1 MLRGWDLLLPLP
13 VLRDR
18 VRVRSLLRR
27 QRPSPQPSPGVPGE
41 GVNTRSP
48 ASASRPLYWLLTILC
63 AIHSLAVRPALSAEA
78 DPDDPNTELHSF
90 KVADGY
96 EVHLFASEKD
106 GIVKPVQMRWDPQGR
121 LWVACIP
128 SYPQLKPGERP
139 DDRIVVLA
147 DTDDRGVANYSS
159 VFARGLNLPLGLELG
174 HGGLYVASGNDLLF
188 MKDIK
193 GDGKADETRIV
204 LRGFFTGDAHQNIN
218 SFTWGPGGE
227 LMFCQG
233 LHAFSHIETPYGN
246 KELLKAGVWR
256 LWPRTLQLESF
267 LGRDRGPQN
276 PWGIVFDD
284 WGQPILI
291 SGNGQ
296 GIYYLLPSLIQ
307 TDHFLD
313 PQQIWTRQGI
323 KLCGVDII
331 GTKAMPAAAQG
342 MMVAGSVLDNNVYL
356 FELEDDAS
364 GFKVRQF
371 TSLIASSDDKFRPV
385 DAKVGPDGA
394 IYIADWYNP
403 IIGHYQASLRD
414 PRRDHTHGRI
424 WRVTATDLPP
434 VQRPPLTSLP
444 LAKLLDQLRSPER
457 WARYQTKRLLSNIDS
472 KLVTDALGEWI
483 KSLDPSDP
491 QYEYLLTEALGVYE
505 EQEVVEPALLKQLL
519 RAHDERARAYA
530 TGVIGHWHDRL
541 EDPVGLLYQ
550 QAADESPRVRLEAV
564 TSAAQVPSAGA
575 MEAAATVVDRP
586 MDKFLNNALTQAV
599 HALKPY
605 WKPALDAGQLSF
617 GNKPARMEFVFK
629 ADGSPDGV
637 QALNRFIRDGKPGE
651 PAHDNSLLII
661 AGIGGP
667 AELATVFADPTM
679 HPHERATPLVAAAL
693 DAMAENYHRHKTAPP
708 GDAASA
714 LRPLLGL
721 SDPGSRRAAI
731 VLAGLWHVEGLR
743 PDISQIV
750 RSTAPPAVRGAAM
763 QALADLGGDGSR
775 SELTAIASSGE
786 PLEIRSLAIDALARL
801 DLKAAADA
809 AAKAFPASVTPI
821 DVSRL
826 LDALLTRQGG
836 ADALA
841 QSLAQVTLSAD
852 IAKLAL
858 RAMNAAGRQDPALRE
873 LLSKASGIAT
883 GPRPYDAALVK
894 TLADEAIASGDA
906 AAGERVF
913 RSQSTNCLSCHSIG
927 GAGGTV
933 GPDLATV
940 GTAMPVELVV
950 ESVLWP
956 NKQVKEGYMATLVET
971 QDGEVQEG
979 YVVSDEKAELTLKD
993 PTTDHVFH
1001 FPKDKI
1007 KRRKEIGSLMPE
1019 GVTDGLTHQEL
1030 RDLIRFLCQLGKPG
1044 PYHVSSSPFVR
1055 VWQTLDSVP
1064 EPVRVAAA
1072 ANPNALPQIDTALW
1086 QYHYATVSGELPGAE
1101 VSPVDG
1107 SPLGFARF
1115 EADVI
1120 TPGRFR
1126 LKIAGGPGITLW
1138 VDGRPAEVR
1147 DAVEMDLPAG
1157 KHWFTFRANLAQRGA
1172 AGISC
1177 ILEPLAGS
1185 EARLLQKPAGAAA
1198 GR

>member
-1 MLRGWDLLLPLP
+1 
-13 VLRDR
+13 VL
-18 VRVRSLLRR
+18 
-27 QRPSPQPSPGVPGE
+27 
-41 GVNTRSP
+41 
-48 ASASRPLYWLLTILC
+48 
-63 AIHSLAVRPALSAEA
+63 HSLAAHPAFSAETN
-78 DPDDPNTELHSF
+78 PDDPDTELRSF

-106 GIVKPVQMRWDPQGR
+106 GIVKPVQMRWDAQGR
-121 LWVACIP
+121 LWVSCIP

-188 MKDIK
+188 MKDTT
-193 GDGKADETRIV
+193 GDGKADQTRIV

-233 LHAFSHIETPYGN
+233 LHAFSHVETPYGN

-256 LWPRTLQLESF
+256 LRPRTLQLESF

-296 GIYYLLPSLIQ
+296 GIYYLLPSLIE

-331 GTKAMPAAAQG
+331 STKAMPAAAQG

-356 FELEDDAS
+356 FKLEDDGS

-371 TSLIASSDDKFRPV
+371 TSLIASTDDKFRPV

-424 WRVTATDLPP
+424 WRVTATGLPP
-434 VQRPPLTSLP
+434 VQRPPLMSLP
-444 LAKLLDQLRSPER
+444 LPKLLNQFRSPER

-472 KLVTDALGEWI
+472 KQVTEALGEWV

-491 QYEYLLTEALGVYE
+491 QYEHLLTEALGVYE

-541 EDPVGLLYQ
+541 QDPVGLLYQ

-564 TSAAQVPSAGA
+564 TAAAQVPSPKA

-586 MDKFLNNALTQAV
+586 MDNFLNNALTQAV

-629 ADGSPDGV
+629 ADASPDGV
-637 QALNRFIRDGKPGE
+637 QALTRFVRDGKAGE
-651 PAHDNSLLII
+651 PTHDNSLLII

-667 AELATVFADPTM
+667 AELAAVLADPAM
-679 HPHERATPLVAAAL
+679 RPHDGPAPLIAASL
-693 DAMAENYHRHKTAPP
+693 DAMAENYHLHKTVPS
-708 GDAASA
+708 GDAAAA
-714 LRPLLGL
+714 LEPLLGL
-721 SDPGSRRAAI
+721 DDADTRRAAI
-731 VLAGLWHVEGLR
+731 VLAGLWRVEALR
-743 PDISQIV
+743 SELTRIA
-750 RSTAPPAVRGAAM
+750 RSTAPPPVRGAAM
-763 QALADLGGDGSR
+763 QALANLAADTSR
-775 SELTAIASSGE
+775 SELSGIASSGE
-786 PLEIRSLAIDALARL
+786 PLEIRSMAIAALARL
-801 DLKAAADA
+801 DLKSAADA
-809 AAKAFPASVTPI
+809 DAQAFASAVTSA

-836 ADALA
+836 GDALA
-841 QSLAQVTLSAD
+841 QSLAQVKVPPDT
-852 IAKLAL
+852 AKLAL
-858 RAMNAAGRQDPALRE
+858 RAMNAAGRQDAALRDW
-873 LLSKASGIAT
+873 LAKTSGIAA
-883 GPRPYDAALVK
+883 GPRAYDAALVK
-894 TLADEAIASGDA
+894 ALADEAMSAGDP

-913 RSQSTNCLSCHSIG
+913 RSQTTNCLACHAVG

-940 GTAMPVELVV
+940 GTAMPIELVV

-971 QDGEVQEG
+971 RDGEVQEG
-979 YVVSDEKAELTLKD
+979 YVVSDEKGQLTLKD
-993 PTTDHVFH
+993 PTTDRLYR
-1001 FPKDKI
+1001 FPTNQI

-1044 PYHVSSSPFVR
+1044 AYRVSSSAFVR

-1064 EPVRVAAA
+1064 EPQRAAA
-1072 ANPNALPQIDTALW
+1072 LANPNILPQIDPALW
-1086 QYHYATVSGELPGAE
+1086 HYRYAMVSGELPTAE
-1101 VSPVDG
+1101 LSPSDDSPV
-1107 SPLGFARF
+1107 GFARF

-1120 TPGRFR
+1120 TAGRFR
-1126 LKIAGGPGITLW
+1126 LKIAGSPGLLLW
-1138 VDGRPAEVR
+1138 VDGHHAEIR
-1147 DAVEMDLPAG
+1147 DLVEMDLPAG
-1157 KHWFTFRANLAQRGA
+1157 KHWFTFRADLAKRG

-1177 ILEPLAGS
+1177 ILEPIAGS
-1185 EARLLQKPAGAAA
+1185 EARLLQKSTARE